1 MSVRRAAAKLRI
13 FTVGIAL
20 LLGISSVQT
29 LAAGDAQ
36 AGKAQSM
43 VCASCHGQDGAS
55 AIDPSYPQLAGQN
68 ERYLARQLKMFQSGE
83 RDVALMT
90 AQLVGKSEQDLD
102 DLAAYYASLP
112 AKAAEASGSDTDI
125 ELAQRIYNVGIAEKG
140 VAACSSCHGPAGG
153 GNAQAGFPRVSGQ
166 SSAYTAAQ
174 LVAYREGN
182 RKSDE
187 VYGGMMRGVSK
198 GLSDREIAVLSD
210 YISGLN

>member
-1 MSVRRAAAKLRI
+1 MSVRKTAAIVRFVTLGMAV
-13 FTVGIAL
+13 FMGMASTQGIA
-20 LLGISSVQT
+20 
-29 LAAGDAQ
+29 AGNVQ

-90 AQLVGKSEQDLD
+90 AQLIGKSEQDLD

-112 AKAAEASGSDTDI
+112 AMIGITTGNDSEI
-125 ELAQRIYNVGIAEKG
+125 ELAQRIYKGGIAKKG
-140 VAACSSCHGPAGG
+140 VAACSSCHSPNGA
-153 GNAQAGFPRVSGQ
+153 GNAQAGFPRISGQ
-166 SSAYTAAQ
+166 SPAYTAAQ
-174 LVAYREGN
+174 LIAYREGH

-187 VYGGMMRGVSK
+187 MFGGMMRGVSK